1 MISRGDKME
10 INDSFLTSQ
19 FGEEYLYLINRHA
32 FEKQP
37 SHVVFETLYDEK
49 LHTEERFYII
59 LGTDSGLLLDHV
71 KQLEKP
77 IDTRYLFIELP
88 AVIERLKLK
97 NKLDD
102 LPDYIT
108 ITTID
113 KWKESAT
120 AFGMD
125 LYLYKDYCQ
134 FIKSVA
140 AIDSYVP
147 AYNAAILQFEQE
159 FQSYRFITRA
169 TLGVSPFMSPQ
180 LINICENQTPALV
193 FKNKFKGDTCIILAG
208 GPSLDEDIEW
218 VKKHKDHLVIIA
230 VSRIA
235 RRLNQIG
242 LIPHIVVS
250 VDPYEISYD
259 VSKELLLFP
268 SNVLFLHSNSVT
280 PFLLAQWHGKS
291 AYLNRRYPWDEKGDD
306 KNLKSAGP
314 TVTNTALKAAV
325 DMGFSNI
332 LLSGVDLCFSEK
344 GVTHASGSNE
354 ANIGPTLGRPGTW
367 VKTYAGN
374 TVETLIVFGT
384 AGERLSE
391 IAEEAKKTD
400 QAVYNLSPNAACL
413 PHIEHVPSSALSFTH
428 DQENY
433 ADKLLSCIPTMTT
446 SEIQHDYNVVNAN
459 VKKVLTDVK
468 DIKRLA
474 EKALNANEQLF
485 KEKGNESEN
494 FKFKLEMDKIEKKL
508 DTKYKRTSKFIKNF
522 GIDKFISSAQAESS
536 DEWSDDK
543 VEKTGQLYYQAYIVT
558 CENLIILLENVLAR
572 INSRIEEQKPTPRL
586 SMMFE
591 QWEKDRVLGRAQHW
605 LEKTQIDLTTLTDEE
620 KSTFERFAKLHA
632 ADIHNVETKHL
643 SRAKEEASLDGVRR
657 KIITLFHQKNSD
669 ALTTLINS
677 LKSSIDRE
685 EQAEILYDLGLA
697 YYSILTE
704 NYHDA
709 LYHFERL
716 PAESIEEDEL
726 QQIASVAYKM
736 KNYELA
742 QACLQELA
750 ALSITYLP
758 QFAKLLKLLGKEEVA
773 INCFNDCIEQDPSN
787 TFLWNSLGEFYFE
800 NNAIDAAKLAFE
812 TALASAPD
820 DKKAK
825 SFLSKITT
833 T

>member
-1 MISRGDKME
+1 MQ

-19 FGEEYLYLINRHA
+19 FGEEYLYLINRNA

-37 SHVVFETLYDEK
+37 SHAIFENLYDEK

-71 KQLEKP
+71 VQLEKP
-77 IDTRYLFIELP
+77 VDTRYLFIELP
-88 AVIERLKLK
+88 EVIERLEHK
-97 NKLDD
+97 NKLDE
-102 LPDYIT
+102 LPEYIT

-113 KWKESAT
+113 KWKDSAT

-140 AIDSYVP
+140 AIDSFVP

-180 LINICENQTPALV
+180 LMNICENQTPALV
-193 FKNKFKGDTCIILAG
+193 FKHKFKGDTCIILAG

-218 VKKHKDHLVIIA
+218 VKKHKDHIVIIA

-268 SNVLFLHSNSVT
+268 PNVLFLHSNSVT

-291 AYLNRRYPWDEKGDD
+291 AYLNRRYPWDEKGDE

-367 VKTYAGN
+367 VKTYAGK

-428 DQENY
+428 DKENY
-433 ADKLLSCIPTMTT
+433 ADKLLSCIPVMTT
-446 SEIQHDYNVVNAN
+446 SEIQHDYNVVNTN
-459 VKKVLTDVK
+459 VKRVLADVK

-474 EKALNANEQLF
+474 EKALTANEQLF

-494 FKFKLEMDKIEKKL
+494 FKFKIQMDKIEKKL
-508 DTKYKRTSKFIKNF
+508 NTTFKRTSKFIKNF
-522 GIDKFISSAQAESS
+522 GIDKFISSAQANSS

-543 VEKTGQLYYQAYIVT
+543 VEKTGKLYYQAYIVT
-558 CENLIILLENVLAR
+558 CENLIILLDKALER

-586 SMMFE
+586 SIMFA
-591 QWEKDRVLGRAQHW
+591 QWEKDRILGRAQHW
-605 LEKTQIDLTTLTDEE
+605 LEKTHVDQSTFTSEE
-620 KSTFERFAKLHA
+620 QSTFERFAKIHT

-643 SRAKEEASLDGVRR
+643 TRTKEEASLDGVRR
-657 KIITLFHQKNSD
+657 KVITLFHQKNID
-669 ALTTLINS
+669 ALTTLMNS
-677 LKSSIDRE
+677 LKISMETE
-685 EQAEILYDLGLA
+685 EQAKVLYNLGLA
-697 YYSILTE
+697 YSSILTE
-704 NYHDA
+704 SYQDA
-709 LYHFERL
+709 LYYFEQL
-716 PAESIEEDEL
+716 PPEHIEEDEL
-726 QQIASVAYKM
+726 QQLAGIAYKL
-736 KNYELA
+736 KDYDLA
-742 QACLQELA
+742 KACLQELSV
-750 ALSITYLP
+750 LSITYLP
-758 QFAKLLKLLGKEEVA
+758 QFTKLLRLLGDEKIA
-773 INCFNDCIEQDPSN
+773 LNYFHQCIEQDPKN
-787 TFLWNSLGEFYFE
+787 VFLWNGLGEFYF
-800 NNAIDAAKLAFE
+800 NGKAYDSAKIAFE
-812 TALASAPD
+812 TALSNAPD
-820 DKKAK
+820 DKRAK
-825 SFLSKITT
+825 EFLQKLNALPSNT
-833 T
+833 

>member
-1 MISRGDKME
+1 ME

-19 FGEEYLYLINRHA
+19 FGEEYLYLINRNA

-37 SHVVFETLYDEK
+37 SQAVFENLYDEK
-49 LHTEERFYII
+49 LQAEERFYII

-71 KQLEKP
+71 AQLDKP
-77 IDTRYLFIELP
+77 VDTRYLFIELP
-88 AVIERLKLK
+88 AVIERLKQK
-97 NKLDD
+97 NKLDE

-113 KWKESAT
+113 KWKECAT

-140 AIDSYVP
+140 AIDSFVP

-180 LINICENQTPALV
+180 LMNICENQTPALV

-218 VKKHKDHLVIIA
+218 VKKHKDHVVIIA

-235 RRLNQIG
+235 RKLNQIG

-291 AYLNRRYPWDEKGDD
+291 AYLNRRYPWDEKGDE

-400 QAVYNLSPNAACL
+400 QAVYNLSANAACL
-413 PHIEHVPSSALSFTH
+413 PHIEHVPTSALSFTH
-428 DQENY
+428 DKEHY
-433 ADKLLSCIPTMTT
+433 ADKILNCIPNMTT
-446 SEIQHDYNVVNAN
+446 SEVQHDYNVVKTN
-459 VKKVLTDVK
+459 VKKVLADVK

-474 EKALNANEQLF
+474 EKALKANEQLF
-485 KEKGNESEN
+485 SEKGNESEN
-494 FKFKLEMDKIEKKL
+494 FKHKIEMDKIEKKL
-508 DTKYKRTSKFIKNF
+508 DTTFKRTSKFIKNF
-522 GIDKFISSAQAESS
+522 GIDKFISSAQANSS

-543 VEKTGQLYYQAYIVT
+543 VEKTGKLYYQAYIVT
-558 CENLIILLENVLAR
+558 CENLIILLDKSLER
-572 INSRIEEQKPTPRL
+572 IKSRIEEQKPTPRL
-586 SMMFE
+586 SIMFA
-591 QWEKDRVLGRAQHW
+591 QWEKDRVFGRAQYW
-605 LEKTQIDLTTLTDEE
+605 LENTHVDQSTFTGEE
-620 KSTFERFAKLHA
+620 KSMFERYATVHS
-632 ADIHNVETKHL
+632 ADIDNVETKHL
-643 SRAKEEASLDGVRR
+643 TRTKKEASLDGVKR
-657 KIITLFHQKNSD
+657 KIITLFHQKNID

-677 LKSSIDRE
+677 LKISMETE
-685 EQAEILYDLGLA
+685 ERAKELYNLGLA
-697 YYSILTE
+697 YCSILTE
-704 NYHDA
+704 SYQDA
-709 LYHFERL
+709 LYYFEQL
-716 PAESIEEDEL
+716 PPENIEEDEL
-726 QQIASVAYKM
+726 QQIAGIAYKL
-736 KNYELA
+736 KDYDLA
-742 QACLQELA
+742 KACLQELSV
-750 ALSITYLP
+750 LSITYLP
-758 QFAKLLKLLGKEEVA
+758 QFAKLLRLLGDEKVA
-773 INCFNDCIEQDPSN
+773 LNYFHQCIEQDPKN
-787 TFLWNSLGEFYFE
+787 AFLWNGLGEFYFDG
-800 NNAIDAAKLAFE
+800 NAFDSAKIAFE
-812 TALASAPD
+812 TALSSAPD

-825 SFLSKITT
+825 EFLQKLNASQ
-833 T
+833 